1 MGRAKEIIVKVIPS
15 KVANEFVKK
24 HHYSG
29 TFAPTAQIHFGC
41 FLDGKMHG
49 AMSFGAS
56 LDKRKTIGFV
66 DTGLSDDEGWNSYLE
81 INRIAFDDYLPKNSE
96 SRCISIAIRLL
107 KKKAPHIKW
116 ILSYADGTQCGDG
129 TIYRASGFK
138 LCGIKKNQAIRERSD
153 GSTLVY
159 HGFKNA
165 DFSKTK
171 IKEGF
176 QLRYIFLIDKTCK
189 INLPIIPFEK
199 IDEVGAGIYKG
210 KKISLR
216 ERRESLSER
225 VDLNASSQMDS
236 EGATITLLS
245 QDNINIEKK

>member
-1 MGRAKEIIVKVIPS
+1 MGRAKEIIVKVIPA
-15 KVANEFVKK
+15 KIANEFVKK

-29 TFAPTAQIHFGC
+29 SFAPTAQIHFGC

-56 LDKRKTIGFV
+56 IDKRNTIGFV
-66 DTGLSDDEGWNSYLE
+66 DTGLSENEGWNSFLE

-96 SRCISIAIRLL
+96 SRCIAMAIRLI
-107 KKKAPHIKW
+107 KKNAPHVKW

-138 LCGIKKNQAIRERSD
+138 LCGITTNRHIVETPDGKVLVKHGSKK
-153 GSTLVY
+153 
-159 HGFKNA
+159 A

-176 QLRYIFLIDKTCK
+176 QLKYIYLIDKTCK

-216 ERRESLSER
+216 ERRDSLSER

-245 QDNINIEKK
+245 HDNINIEKK